1 MSVIGFLFGRNK
13 KKKPKAVAF
22 VDYEHWYISMEKLYN
37 MKPDLQ
43 SWVNSIME
51 TADVKEIIF
60 FADFSNPSI
69 ANEIPRIR
77 GFSNKIIETR
87 NVNPKN
93 EKDFTD
99 FIMLDHIY
107 QLAFQDDGT
116 EMFMIFTGDAHF
128 NSVVAFLKTFC
139 KKQVGVFGVKGAF
152 SSQLKMSASWWVEI
166 PTADDL
172 DKIYCDMI
180 LKNFKFLESK
190 GNPRGRITFEKTVQ
204 TVSKY
209 NKVKPDL
216 ISKALSDLI
225 ARGYIVRRTEYIKGT
240 KTVSLKAD
248 FKKLAQDG
256 LWVAGE

>member
-1 MSVIGFLFGRNK
+1 MGRNK

-22 VDYEHWYISMEKLYN
+22 VDYEHWYISMEKLYGT
-37 MKPDLQ
+37 KPDLQ

-69 ANEIPRIR
+69 ASEIPKIR

-107 QLAFQDDGT
+107 QLAFRNDGT
-116 EMFMIFTGDAHF
+116 EMFIIFTGDAHF

-152 SSQLKMSASWWVEI
+152 SNQLKMSASWWVEI

-172 DKIYCDMI
+172 NKIYCDMVI
-180 LKNFKFLESK
+180 KNFKFLESK
-190 GNPRGRITFEKTVQ
+190 GKSKCRITFEKTVQ
-204 TVSKY
+204 TVAKY
-209 NKVKPDL
+209 NKVTPDH
-216 ISKALSDLI
+216 ISKALNDLI
-225 ARGYIVRRTEYIKGT
+225 CGGYVVRRTEYIKGT

-248 FKKLAQDG
+248 FGKLAKDG
-256 LWVAGE
+256 LWVEE